1 MCQCSS
7 ASLIRKPSVTVLTG
21 AVALVQRVHTF
32 ISAGV
37 CSSGPA
43 LCACRLTCTNLT
55 ACVPRLCPVCVR
67 QVHGA
72 VQLLGSRGSG
82 QKKMAHL
89 VPGFIVNGQI
99 FSIGSLPLLPPTLAF
114 YVVFFELF
122 PHSLTY
128 KKRVILLFLIIL
140 KHSKISVSAQLPWY
154 LYALSNPSARPSFLD
169 CISIQCILWN
179 SCCAALPHS
188 LW

>member
-7 ASLIRKPSVTVLTG
+7 VSPIRKPSVTVLTG
-21 AVALVQRVHTF
+21 AVALEQCVHTF

-37 CSSGPA
+37 CLSGLLFDMHRPY
-43 LCACRLTCTNLT
+43 CI
-55 ACVPRLCPVCVR
+55 CVHRLCPVCVR

-140 KHSKISVSAQLPWY
+140 KPSKISVSAPLPWY
-154 LYALSNPSARPSFLD
+154 LLYIF
-169 CISIQCILWN
+169 
-179 SCCAALPHS
+179 
-188 LW
+188 